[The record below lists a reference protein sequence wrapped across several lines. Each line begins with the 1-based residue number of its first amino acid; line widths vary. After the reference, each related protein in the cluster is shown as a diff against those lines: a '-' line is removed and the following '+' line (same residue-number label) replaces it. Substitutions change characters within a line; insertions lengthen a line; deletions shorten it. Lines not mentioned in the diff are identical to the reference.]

1 MSSTIENKVVKVSFD
16 HKDFDKGLDESKKEL
31 EKYEKKL
38 KMDDGVKALSAF
50 QKSLNAIDLSG
61 FSKSI
66 NAIEGRLSTFGIMG
80 AEITRKVTDSMI
92 SAVTN
97 LYATTMG
104 QIKSGG
110 KARATNIEQ
119 AHFLLQGLLGDE
131 EKVQEIMD
139 VAMDSVDGTAYG
151 FDQAAKAAA
160 QFVASGLTAD
170 ELVTPLK
177 AVAGVAA
184 TTSSDYSALAN
195 IFTKIAGQGRAM
207 TGELN
212 QLSSYGINAAATLA
226 EYFNGVS
233 DGTIQVSKEVQ
244 NEINGAWAKAEVS
257 DKVKDMLGEG
267 GKMTEG
273 AIRELA
279 SQSAITFRIF
289 SDALGQRFGEHAKK
303 ANETVN
309 GAMANAKASL
319 SRIGAEFY
327 SPLIEQNGPLVK
339 MFNSLRVAIN
349 VAKKDLEAFFAD
361 ILPIAEKV
369 IGLVTSIADVES
381 GKVYLELDRMMGSIN
396 DIAWSLTGVFS
407 QLKEAFTSVFGD
419 YSFVDFL
426 NTIGWYVNR
435 VTRFILG
442 LTVASDEASLARAK
456 LVDNEGGH
464 LVGFFKLIFGIIKQF
479 KTVVVNG
486 FTFAKQVVTLF
497 GNALENVFGGLD
509 GVYDEILSI
518 AEGIAI
524 FSNNLKMSDEQGEKT
539 QKIFEIILT
548 VLKGVMGA
556 FKLIIPYAA
565 KLFVA
570 LQPLFDVLAD
580 IFITI
585 MDGIFGF
592 DLASKGA
599 SGLTE
604 VLDKL
609 IAGVATA
616 AQFIHDL
623 YFALKEGDL
632 DLVKDK
638 FSKLGSAIAEGLGS
652 VKDSLLSKIPDNG
665 IFGGIIDYLKNT
677 EISIGG
683 VKDAITSFFDTLSN
697 HIPVLQDIKDMFSE
711 MFGLG
716 KTNLFDEIRE
726 MGGGKASKPDDSD
739 MNKYGG
745 GIFQQLQG
753 KFKEIGDNA
762 RNNSMAGSF
771 TTTILGDPQDF
782 SRLVSEYEDPFN
794 KIIVLINSLAG
805 AITSLRLA
813 TGVGNALTGVGNFLT
828 GIGKTAQTF
837 SGGLKNFLNPF
848 ADVAKKK
855 VAMDGIFKIIAAISA
870 LIFSFALLVKVA
882 SQDLDAFTK
891 VSAVIL
897 VLVGVLL
904 FALVKLSK
912 AKGSIT
918 KVTAAAT
925 AMEKMAKTIAII
937 AAALIAIMEVLAYTD
952 AGIDELIAAVVAI
965 GIVLAVMVGLT
976 IWLLKNAK
984 NDPTKAVGLIKS
996 MTTMLL
1002 AVAGSLAILALM
1014 DPWSV
1019 IAAAGALVLV
1029 IAAMGI
1035 VMREL
1040 INTSKSMKKLEKIDK
1055 IGEVFSKMALT
1066 MAVVAVALAILA
1078 KQDVKGIL
1086 AAAGAIILI
1095 MIAIAG
1101 VFWFLGKFGG
1111 GPAVMEGYAT
1121 AFISMAAALLIISV
1135 SIMVI
1140 VQALTMLMLLTK
1152 VFKLED
1158 MLLTLG
1164 GFLAVIAGFLLVIG
1178 IIAAVFGAPILLLGK
1193 GFFLLGAG
1201 LFLVALAVKTLAKG
1215 IIMFIGALAVLA
1227 GASAIIGPGIAALGT
1242 LLAGMAAAL
1251 ADAVMIFLK
1260 EILKGVFDM
1269 IYEILTFIENAI
1281 PMVCN
1286 ILLLLME
1293 AVFAVIVGFILYLV
1307 ESGEAYSAGYALV
1320 GFIIEFLSGMIDAL
1334 ADRVEMLAEAI
1345 TKLIVAILATIGLVL
1360 RNLGSIIKDVVMEAV
1375 KHVKK
1380 ALGINSPSK
1389 VFFQI
1394 GKFILLGLWNG
1405 LKLIWKLIVK
1415 AAKAVWR
1422 AVKKAFF
1429 AVVDWFKSLPEKIAN
1444 AIKSFFE
1451 WVGGIVASIATKI
1464 GEGLANGLQAIKDWI
1479 VDKAGD
1485 LKQAGTDFI
1494 GNIIEGFT
1502 NFVEDPVGTI
1512 KNIWEGIKEVLGGV
1526 KDWIS
1531 EHVTGAIDSV
1541 TSAIAG
1547 VADNLGLIDLEDGET
1562 GTEKATRLYGKTW
1575 GQNRGVFESWVE
1587 TPEKL
1592 AKAYNTGLKNNN
1604 QYLLNLVN
1612 DYEKAVSEMT
1622 DEQKAKL
1629 GITFETAEDAAAVYI
1644 DDWVNQ
1650 TMDHWYTEKKGTE
1663 IADGIINSVSASDE
1677 KKEELKQKVID
1688 LSNGI
1693 GVEGGQ
1699 TSGDAIYSNMIK
1711 WFEDNY
1717 HTNYEEAKRKTDG
1730 LFSELGMNYGAVIA
1744 SSIQEGINQSPNP
1757 TVTLDTVI
1765 NTEAVGTSLREAI
1778 GLSGLSIFD
1787 PTFGMANPALWP
1799 SNNKT
1804 TVNNNTNLVL
1814 SQTNNGTGVIS
1825 APEAMRKSVQGLL
1838 TKNDWFQ
1845 TKNTSNNVNSGGGA
1859 SFGF

>member
-303 ANETVN
+303 ANETVS

-556 FKLIIPYAA
+556 VKLIIPYAA

-599 SGLTE
+599 SGLTS

-609 IAGVATA
+609 IAGVSTA

-632 DLVKDK
+632 DLVKEK
-638 FSKLGSAIAEGLGS
+638 FKSLGEAIFEGLGS

-716 KTNLFDEIRE
+716 KSNLFDKIRE
-726 MGGGKASKPDDSD
+726 MGGGKAGKPDDSN
-739 MNKYGG
+739 MNEYGG
-745 GIFQQLQG
+745 GIMQMVQG
-753 KFKEIGDNA
+753 KFEEIGENA
-762 RNNSMAGSF
+762 RNNTMVGSF
-771 TTTILGDPQDF
+771 TTTILGEPQDF

-882 SQDLDAFTK
+882 SQDLDAFTR

-897 VLVGVLL
+897 ILVGVLL
-904 FALVKLSK
+904 FAMVKLSK
-912 AKGSIT
+912 AKTSIT

-925 AMEKMAKTIAII
+925 AMKKMAEVIAII
-937 AAALIAIMEVLAYTD
+937 SASLIAIMEVMAYTD
-952 AGIDELIAAVVAI
+952 AGMGELIGAVVAI
-965 GIVLAVMVGLT
+965 GLVLAIMVGLT
-976 IWLLKNAK
+976 IWLIKNSK
-984 NDPTKAVGLIKS
+984 DDPTKAVTLIQS
-996 MTTMLL
+996 MTVMLI
-1002 AVAGSLAILALM
+1002 V
-1014 DPWSV
+1014 V
-1019 IAAAGALVLV
+1019 GA
-1029 IAAMGI
+1029 
-1035 VMREL
+1035 
-1040 INTSKSMKKLEKIDK
+1040 
-1055 IGEVFSKMALT
+1055 
-1066 MAVVAVALAILA
+1066 ALAILSLMDPLSVIGAAGGLALVILILGIVLLMLVGISKEANIAQVETVGKLFERMANVLAVVALSLWLLA
-1078 KQDVKGIL
+1078 KRDPEKIT
-1086 AAAGAIILI
+1086 AAA
-1095 MIAIAG
+1095 IAIAG
-1101 VFWFLGKFGG
+1101 LMILIAGVFLVLGKFVN
-1111 GPAVMEGYAT
+1111 PASMEAFAT
-1121 AFISMAAALLIISV
+1121 AFLAVGGALLLL
-1135 SIMVI
+1135 SIGILVI

-1152 VFKLED
+1152 VFKLGD
-1158 MLLTLG
+1158 MLKTLG

-1178 IIAAVFGAPILLLGK
+1178 LIAYAFGGPILLLGQ

-1242 LLAGMAAAL
+1242 LLTGMAAAL

-1293 AVFAVIVGFILYLV
+1293 AVFAVIIGFILYLV

-1334 ADRVEMLAEAI
+1334 ADRVEMLADAI

-1360 RNLGSIIKDVVMEAV
+1360 RKLGSIIKDVVMEAV

-1429 AVVDWFKSLPEKIAN
+1429 AVVDWFKSLPEKVAN

-1451 WVGGIVASIATKI
+1451 WVAGIVAGIATKI

-1512 KNIWEGIKEVLGGV
+1512 KNIWEDIKEVLGGV

-1531 EHVTGAIDSV
+1531 EHVTDAIDSV
-1541 TSAIAG
+1541 AGAIAG
-1547 VADNLGLIDLEDGET
+1547 VADDLGLIDLEDGET

-1699 TSGDAIYSNMIK
+1699 TSGDAIYGSMIK

-1744 SSIQEGINQSPNP
+1744 SSIQTGIDQSPNP

-1825 APEAMRKSVQGLL
+1825 APEAMRKGTQTLL

-1845 TKNTSNNVNSGGGA
+1845 TRNTSNNVNSGGELV
-1859 SFGF
+1859 SVFK

>member
-184 TTSSDYSALAN
+184 TTSSDYSSLAN

-303 ANETVN
+303 ANETVS

-349 VAKKDLEAFFAD
+349 VAKKDLESFFAD

-407 QLKEAFTSVFGD
+407 QLEEAFTSVFGD

-486 FTFAKQVVTLF
+486 FTFAKQVITLF

-548 VLKGVMGA
+548 VLKDVMGA

-580 IFITI
+580 MFITI

-599 SGLTE
+599 SGLTS

-609 IAGVATA
+609 IAGVSTA

-632 DLVKDK
+632 DLVKEK
-638 FSKLGSAIAEGLGS
+638 FKSLGEAIFEGLGS

-716 KTNLFDEIRE
+716 KTNLFDKIRE
-726 MGGGKASKPDDSD
+726 MGGGKAGKPDDSN
-739 MNKYGG
+739 MNEYGG
-745 GIFQQLQG
+745 GIMQMVQG
-753 KFKEIGDNA
+753 KFEEIGENA
-762 RNNSMAGSF
+762 RNNTVMGSF
-771 TTTILGDPQDF
+771 TTTILGEPQDF

-813 TGVGNALTGVGNFLT
+813 TGVGNALTGVGDFLT

-912 AKGSIT
+912 AKTSIT

-925 AMEKMAKTIAII
+925 AMEKMAKVIAII
-937 AAALIAIMEVLAYTD
+937 SASLIAIMEVMAYTD
-952 AGIDELIAAVVAI
+952 AGMGELIAAVVAI
-965 GIVLAVMVGLT
+965 GLVLAVMVGLT
-976 IWLLKNAK
+976 VWLIKNAK
-984 NDPTKAVGLIKS
+984 DDPTKVVSIVQS
-996 MTTMLL
+996 MTVMLIVVG
-1002 AVAGSLAILALM
+1002 AALAILSLM

-1019 IAAAGALVLV
+1019 
-1029 IAAMGI
+1029 
-1035 VMREL
+1035 
-1040 INTSKSMKKLEKIDK
+1040 
-1055 IGEVFSKMALT
+1055 
-1066 MAVVAVALAILA
+1066 
-1078 KQDVKGIL
+1078 L
-1086 AAAGAIILI
+1086 AAAGGLALVIFTLGVVLLMLVGISKKADMHKVETVGKLFERMANVLAVVALSLWLLAKRDPEKI
-1095 MIAIAG
+1095 AAAAIAIAG
-1101 VFWFLGKFGG
+1101 LMILIAGVFLVLGKFVN
-1111 GPAVMEGYAT
+1111 PASMEAFAT
-1121 AFISMAAALLIISV
+1121 AFLAVGGALLLL
-1135 SIMVI
+1135 SIGILVI

-1152 VFKLED
+1152 VFKLGD
-1158 MLLTLG
+1158 ILKTLG
-1164 GFLAVIAGFLLVIG
+1164 GFLAVIAGFLLVVG
-1178 IIAAVFGAPILLLGK
+1178 LIAYAFGGPILLLGQ

-1242 LLAGMAAAL
+1242 LLTGMAAAL

-1286 ILLLLME
+1286 ILLLLLE
-1293 AVFAVIVGFILYLV
+1293 AVFAVIIGFILYLI

-1345 TKLIVAILATIGLVL
+1345 TKLIVAILATIGLIL

-1541 TSAIAG
+1541 TGAIAG
-1547 VADNLGLIDLEDGET
+1547 VADNLGLIDLEEGET

-1677 KKEELKQKVID
+1677 KKEELKKKVID

-1693 GVEGGQ
+1693 GVDGGQ

-1757 TVTLDTVI
+1757 TVTLDAVI

-1825 APEAMRKSVQGLL
+1825 APEAMRKSTQTLL

-1845 TKNTSNNVNSGGGA
+1845 TRNTTNNVNSGGGV

>member
-349 VAKKDLEAFFAD
+349 VAKKDLESFFAD

-556 FKLIIPYAA
+556 IKLIIPYAA

-599 SGLTE
+599 SGLTS

-609 IAGVATA
+609 IAGVSTA

-632 DLVKDK
+632 DLVKEK
-638 FSKLGSAIAEGLGS
+638 FKSLGEAIFEGLGS

-683 VKDAITSFFDTLSN
+683 VKDAITGFFDTLSS

-716 KTNLFDEIRE
+716 KSNLFDEIRE
-726 MGGGKASKPDDSD
+726 IGGGKAGKPDDSN
-739 MNKYGG
+739 MNEYGG
-745 GIFQQLQG
+745 GIMQMVQG
-753 KFKEIGDNA
+753 KFEEIGDNA

-813 TGVGNALTGVGNFLT
+813 TGIGNALTGVGNFLT

-882 SQDLDAFTK
+882 SQDIDAFTK

-904 FALVKLSK
+904 FALVRLSK

-937 AAALIAIMEVLAYTD
+937 SAALIAIMEVMAYTD
-952 AGIDELIAAVVAI
+952 AGMDELMAAVVAI
-965 GIVLAVMVGLT
+965 SIVLAVMIGLT

-984 NDPTKAVGLIKS
+984 DDPTKVVSIIQS
-996 MTTMLL
+996 MTVMLI
-1002 AVAGSLAILALM
+1002 V
-1014 DPWSV
+1014 V
-1019 IAAAGALVLV
+1019 GA
-1029 IAAMGI
+1029 
-1035 VMREL
+1035 
-1040 INTSKSMKKLEKIDK
+1040 
-1055 IGEVFSKMALT
+1055 
-1066 MAVVAVALAILA
+1066 ALAILSLMDPLSVLGAAGGLALVIFILGIVLIMLVGISKKADMGKVETVGKLFERMANVLAVVALSLWLLA
-1078 KQDVKGIL
+1078 KRDPEKI
-1086 AAAGAIILI
+1086 AAAAIAIAGLMIL
-1095 MIAIAG
+1095 IAG
-1101 VFWFLGKFGG
+1101 VFWFLGKFVN
-1111 GPAVMEGYAT
+1111 PASMEAFAT
-1121 AFISMAAALLIISV
+1121 AFLAIGGALLLL
-1135 SIMVI
+1135 SIGILVI

-1152 VFKLED
+1152 VFKLGD
-1158 MLLTLG
+1158 ILKTLG

-1178 IIAAVFGAPILLLGK
+1178 LIAYAFGGPILLLGQ

-1242 LLAGMAAAL
+1242 LLTGMAAAL

-1334 ADRVEMLAEAI
+1334 ADRVEMLADAI

-1360 RNLGSIIKDVVMEAV
+1360 RKLGSIIKDVVMEAV

-1415 AAKAVWR
+1415 AAKAIWK

-1451 WVGGIVASIATKI
+1451 WIAGIVASIATKI

-1541 TSAIAG
+1541 TGAIAG
-1547 VADNLGLIDLEDGET
+1547 VADNLGLIDLEEGET

-1825 APEAMRKSVQGLL
+1825 APEAMRKGVQGLL

-1845 TKNTSNNVNSGGGA
+1845 TKNTSNNVNSGGGVN
-1859 SFGF
+1859 FGF

>member
-349 VAKKDLEAFFAD
+349 VAKKDLESFFAD

-396 DIAWSLTGVFS
+396 DIAWSLTGIFS
-407 QLKEAFTSVFGD
+407 QLTEAFTSVFGD

-426 NTIGWYVNR
+426 NTIGWYINR

-556 FKLIIPYAA
+556 VKLIIPYAA

-599 SGLTE
+599 SGLTS

-609 IAGVATA
+609 IAGVSTA

-632 DLVKDK
+632 DLVKEK
-638 FSKLGSAIAEGLGS
+638 FKSLGEAIFEGLGS

-683 VKDAITSFFDTLSN
+683 VKDAVTGFFDTLSS

-716 KTNLFDEIRE
+716 KSNLFDEIRE
-726 MGGGKASKPDDSD
+726 IGGGKAGKPDDSD

-813 TGVGNALTGVGNFLT
+813 TGLGNALTGVGNFLT
-828 GIGKTAQTF
+828 GIGKTAKIF

-848 ADVAKKK
+848 ADVAKTK

-882 SQDLDAFTK
+882 SQDIDAFTK

-904 FALVKLSK
+904 FALIRLSK

-925 AMEKMAKTIAII
+925 AMKKMGEVIAII
-937 AAALIAIMEVLAYTD
+937 SASLIAIMEALAYSKADRGDLMGAVLAI
-952 AGIDELIAAVVAI
+952 GLILAA
-965 GIVLAVMVGLT
+965 MVGLT
-976 IWLLKNAK
+976 VWLMHSSKDE
-984 NDPTKAVGLIKS
+984 DPSKVVGIIES
-996 MTTMLL
+996 MTIML
-1002 AVAGSLAILALM
+1002 VAIGAALAILSLM
-1014 DPWSV
+1014 DPNSV
-1019 IAAAGALVLV
+1019 LISALALTLVVL
-1029 IAAMGI
+1029 AMGY
-1035 VMREL
+1035 VMDKLLEIAGEL
-1040 INTSKSMKKLEKIDK
+1040 GRGAQIDNVGQLF
-1055 IGEVFSKMALT
+1055 IRIAKM
-1066 MAVVAVALAILA
+1066 MAVVALALSVLAKRDPKKIGAAAFALAVLM
-1078 KQDVKGIL
+1078 VL
-1086 AAAGAIILI
+1086 
-1095 MIAIAG
+1095 IAG
-1101 VFWFLGKFGG
+1101 IIWFLGKYAN
-1111 GPAVMEGYAT
+1111 PAMME
-1121 AFISMAAALLIISV
+1121 AFAAAFVALAGAVVLL
-1135 SIMVI
+1135 SIGILVI

-1152 VFKLED
+1152 VFKLTD
-1158 MLLTLG
+1158 ILLTLAG
-1164 GFLAVIAGFLLVIG
+1164 FLGVIAVFIGIIGFLASM
-1178 IIAAVFGAPILLLGK
+1178 FGGPILLLGT

-1201 LFLVALAVKTLAKG
+1201 IFLVALAVKTLATG
-1215 IIMFIGALAVLA
+1215 IIMFIGALGILA
-1227 GASAIIGPGIAALGT
+1227 AASALIGPGIAALGT
-1242 LLAGMAAAL
+1242 LLTGMAAAL

-1269 IYEILTFIENAI
+1269 IYEVLAFIENAI

-1293 AVFAVIVGFILYLV
+1293 AVFAVIIGFILYLI

-1360 RNLGSIIKDVVMEAV
+1360 RKLGSIIKDVVMEAV

-1394 GKFILLGLWNG
+1394 GEFILLGLWNG

-1415 AAKAVWR
+1415 AAKAVWG

-1444 AIKSFFE
+1444 AIASFFE
-1451 WVGGIVASIATKI
+1451 WVAGIVASIATKI

-1531 EHVTGAIDSV
+1531 EHVTSAIDSV
-1541 TSAIAG
+1541 AGAIAG
-1547 VADNLGLIDLEDGET
+1547 VADKLGLIDLEDDET

-1575 GQNRGVFESWVE
+1575 GENYATFESWVK
-1587 TPEKL
+1587 TPERL

-1604 QYLLNLVN
+1604 KYLLDLVN

-1677 KKEELKQKVID
+1677 KKEELKQKIID

-1825 APEAMRKSVQGLL
+1825 APEAMRKGTQTLL

>member
-396 DIAWSLTGVFS
+396 DIAWSLTGIFS
-407 QLKEAFTSVFGD
+407 QLTEAFTSVFGD

-426 NTIGWYVNR
+426 NTIGWYINR

-556 FKLIIPYAA
+556 VKLIIPYAA

-599 SGLTE
+599 SGLTS

-609 IAGVATA
+609 IAGVSTA

-632 DLVKDK
+632 DLVKEK
-638 FSKLGSAIAEGLGS
+638 FKSLGEAIFEGLGS

-683 VKDAITSFFDTLSN
+683 VKDAVTGFFDTLSS

-716 KTNLFDEIRE
+716 KSNLFDEIRE
-726 MGGGKASKPDDSD
+726 IGGGKAGKPDDSD

-813 TGVGNALTGVGNFLT
+813 TGVGNALTGVGDFLT

-882 SQDLDAFTK
+882 SQDIDAFTK

-904 FALVKLSK
+904 FALIRLSK

-925 AMEKMAKTIAII
+925 AMEKMAKTIAVIS
-937 AAALIAIMEVLAYTD
+937 AALIAIMEVMAYTD
-952 AGIDELIAAVVAI
+952 AGMDELMAAVVAI
-965 GIVLAVMVGLT
+965 GLVLAVMIGLT
-976 IWLLKNAK
+976 IWLIKNAK
-984 NDPTKAVGLIKS
+984 DDPTKVVSIIQS
-996 MTTMLL
+996 MTVMLI
-1002 AVAGSLAILALM
+1002 V
-1014 DPWSV
+1014 V
-1019 IAAAGALVLV
+1019 GA
-1029 IAAMGI
+1029 
-1035 VMREL
+1035 
-1040 INTSKSMKKLEKIDK
+1040 
-1055 IGEVFSKMALT
+1055 
-1066 MAVVAVALAILA
+1066 ALAILSLMDPLSVLGAAGGLALVIFILGIVLIMLVGISKKADMHKVETVGKLFERMANVLAVVALSLWLLA
-1078 KQDVKGIL
+1078 KRDPEKI
-1086 AAAGAIILI
+1086 AAAA
-1095 MIAIAG
+1095 IAIAG
-1101 VFWFLGKFGG
+1101 LMILIAGVFLVLGKFVN
-1111 GPAVMEGYAT
+1111 PASMEAFAT
-1121 AFISMAAALLIISV
+1121 AFLAVGGALLLL
-1135 SIMVI
+1135 SIGILVI

-1152 VFKLED
+1152 VFKLGD
-1158 MLLTLG
+1158 ILKTLG

-1178 IIAAVFGAPILLLGK
+1178 LIAYAFGGPILLLGQ

-1201 LFLVALAVKTLAKG
+1201 LFLVALAVKTLATG

-1242 LLAGMAAAL
+1242 LLTGMAAAL

-1293 AVFAVIVGFILYLV
+1293 AVFAVIIGFILYLI

-1345 TKLIVAILATIGLVL
+1345 TKLIVAILATIGLIL
-1360 RNLGSIIKDVVMEAV
+1360 RKLGSIIWDVVMTAV
-1375 KHVKK
+1375 KHIKD
-1380 ALGINSPSK
+1380 ALGIHSPSK

-1415 AAKAVWR
+1415 KAKAIWK

-1444 AIKSFFE
+1444 AIASFFE

-1531 EHVTGAIDSV
+1531 EHVTDAIDSV
-1541 TSAIAG
+1541 AGAIAG
-1547 VADNLGLIDLEDGET
+1547 VADDLGLIDLEDDET

-1699 TSGDAIYSNMIK
+1699 TSGDAIYGSMIK

-1825 APEAMRKSVQGLL
+1825 APEAMRKGTQTLL

-1845 TKNTSNNVNSGGGA
+1845 TKNTSNNINSGGGA

>member
-426 NTIGWYVNR
+426 NTIGWYINR

-556 FKLIIPYAA
+556 IKLIIPYAA

-599 SGLTE
+599 SGLTS

-609 IAGVATA
+609 IAGVSTA

-632 DLVKDK
+632 DLVKEK
-638 FSKLGSAIAEGLGS
+638 FKSLGEAIFEGLGS

-683 VKDAITSFFDTLSN
+683 VKDAITSFFDTLSS

-716 KTNLFDEIRE
+716 KSNLFDEIRE
-726 MGGGKASKPDDSD
+726 IGGGKAGKPDDSD

-762 RNNSMAGSF
+762 RENSVAGSF
-771 TTTILGDPQDF
+771 TTTILGEPQDF

-813 TGVGNALTGVGNFLT
+813 TGIGNALTGVGNFLT
-828 GIGKTAQTF
+828 GIGETAQTF

-848 ADVAKKK
+848 ADVAKTK

-904 FALVKLSK
+904 FALIRLSK

-937 AAALIAIMEVLAYTD
+937 SAALIAIMEVMAYTD
-952 AGIDELIAAVVAI
+952 AGMDELIAAALAI
-965 GIVLAVMVGLT
+965 SIVLAVMIGLT

-984 NDPTKAVGLIKS
+984 DDPTKVVSIIQS
-996 MTTMLL
+996 MTVMLI
-1002 AVAGSLAILALM
+1002 V
-1014 DPWSV
+1014 V
-1019 IAAAGALVLV
+1019 GA
-1029 IAAMGI
+1029 
-1035 VMREL
+1035 
-1040 INTSKSMKKLEKIDK
+1040 
-1055 IGEVFSKMALT
+1055 
-1066 MAVVAVALAILA
+1066 ALAILSLMDPLSVLGAAGGLALVIFILGIVLIMLVGISEKADMGKVETVGKLFERMANVLAVVALSLWLLA
-1078 KQDVKGIL
+1078 KRDPKKI
-1086 AAAGAIILI
+1086 AAAA
-1095 MIAIAG
+1095 IAIAG
-1101 VFWFLGKFGG
+1101 LMILIAGVFGLLGKFVN
-1111 GPAVMEGYAT
+1111 PASMEAFAT
-1121 AFISMAAALLIISV
+1121 AFLAIGGALLLL
-1135 SIMVI
+1135 SIGILVI

-1158 MLLTLG
+1158 MLKTLG

-1178 IIAAVFGAPILLLGK
+1178 IIAAVFGEPILLLGQ

-1227 GASAIIGPGIAALGT
+1227 GASALIGPGIAALGT
-1242 LLAGMAAAL
+1242 LLTGMAAAL

-1334 ADRVEMLAEAI
+1334 ADRVEMLADAI

-1360 RNLGSIIKDVVMEAV
+1360 RKLGSIIKDVVMEAV

-1380 ALGINSPSK
+1380 ALGINSPST

-1415 AAKAVWR
+1415 AAKAVWK

-1451 WVGGIVASIATKI
+1451 WVGGIVATIATKI

-1541 TSAIAG
+1541 TGAIAG

-1629 GITFETAEDAAAVYI
+1629 GITFETAEDAAAVFI

-1677 KKEELKQKVID
+1677 KKAELKQKVID

-1757 TVTLDTVI
+1757 TVTLDAVI

-1825 APEAMRKSVQGLL
+1825 APEAMRKGVQGLL

-1845 TKNTSNNVNSGGGA
+1845 TKNTSNNVNSGGGVN
-1859 SFGF
+1859 FGF

>member
-303 ANETVN
+303 ANETVS

-349 VAKKDLEAFFAD
+349 VAKKDLESFFAD

-524 FSNNLKMSDEQGEKT
+524 FSNILKMSDEQGEKT

-556 FKLIIPYAA
+556 FKMIIPYAA

-580 IFITI
+580 IFITV
-585 MDGIFGF
+585 MDGLFGF

-599 SGLTE
+599 SGLTA

-609 IAGVATA
+609 IAGVSTA

-632 DLVKDK
+632 DLVKEK
-638 FSKLGSAIAEGLGS
+638 FKSLGEAIFEGLGS

-716 KTNLFDEIRE
+716 KSNLFDKIRE
-726 MGGGKASKPDDSD
+726 MGGGKAGKPDDSN

-745 GIFQQLQG
+745 GIMQMVQG
-753 KFKEIGDNA
+753 KFEEIGENA

-771 TTTILGDPQDF
+771 TTTILGEPQDF

-805 AITSLRLA
+805 AISGLRMA
-813 TGVGNALTGVGNFLT
+813 TGISNALTGVGTFMSS
-828 GIGKTAQTF
+828 IGKTAQDF

-882 SQDLDAFTK
+882 SQDIDAFTR

-897 VLVGVLL
+897 ILVGVLL
-904 FALVKLSK
+904 LAMVKLSK
-912 AKGSIT
+912 AKTSIT

-925 AMEKMAKTIAII
+925 AMKKMAEVIAII
-937 AAALIAIMEVLAYTD
+937 SASLIAIMEVMAYTD
-952 AGIDELIAAVVAI
+952 AGMGELIGAVVAI
-965 GIVLAVMVGLT
+965 GLVLAIMVGLT
-976 IWLLKNAK
+976 IWLIKNSK
-984 NDPTKAVGLIKS
+984 DDPTKAVTLIQS
-996 MTTMLL
+996 MTVMLI
-1002 AVAGSLAILALM
+1002 V
-1014 DPWSV
+1014 V
-1019 IAAAGALVLV
+1019 GA
-1029 IAAMGI
+1029 
-1035 VMREL
+1035 
-1040 INTSKSMKKLEKIDK
+1040 
-1055 IGEVFSKMALT
+1055 
-1066 MAVVAVALAILA
+1066 ALAILSLMDPLSVIGAAGGLALVILILGIVLLMLVGISKEADMHKVETVGKLFERMANVLAVVALSLWLLA
-1078 KQDVKGIL
+1078 KRDPEKI
-1086 AAAGAIILI
+1086 AAAAIAIAGLMIL
-1095 MIAIAG
+1095 IAG
-1101 VFWFLGKFGG
+1101 VFWFLGKFVN
-1111 GPAVMEGYAT
+1111 PASMEAFAT
-1121 AFISMAAALLIISV
+1121 AFLAVGGALLLL
-1135 SIMVI
+1135 SIGILVI

-1152 VFKLED
+1152 VFKLGD
-1158 MLLTLG
+1158 ILKTLG

-1178 IIAAVFGAPILLLGK
+1178 LIAYAFGGPILLLGQ

-1242 LLAGMAAAL
+1242 LLTGMAAAL

-1334 ADRVEMLAEAI
+1334 ADRVEMLADAI

-1360 RNLGSIIKDVVMEAV
+1360 RKLGSIIKDVVMEAV

-1451 WVGGIVASIATKI
+1451 WVGGIVASMATKI

-1547 VADNLGLIDLEDGET
+1547 VADNLGLIDLEEGET

-1629 GITFETAEDAAAVYI
+1629 GITFETAEDAAAVFI

-1663 IADGIINSVSASDE
+1663 LADGIINSVSASDE

-1699 TSGDAIYSNMIK
+1699 TSGDAIYGSMIK

-1744 SSIQEGINQSPNP
+1744 SSIQTGIDQSPNP

-1825 APEAMRKSVQGLL
+1825 APEAMRKGAQTLL

-1845 TKNTSNNVNSGGGA
+1845 TRNTSNNVNSGGGA
-1859 SFGF
+1859 NFGF

>member
-303 ANETVN
+303 ANETVS

-349 VAKKDLEAFFAD
+349 VAKKDLESFFAD

-556 FKLIIPYAA
+556 FKMIIPYAA

-580 IFITI
+580 IFITV
-585 MDGIFGF
+585 MDGLFGF

-599 SGLTE
+599 SGLTA

-609 IAGVATA
+609 IAGVSTA

-632 DLVKDK
+632 DLVKEK
-638 FSKLGSAIAEGLGS
+638 FKSLGEAIFEGLGS

-716 KTNLFDEIRE
+716 KSNLFDKIRE
-726 MGGGKASKPDDSD
+726 MGGGKAGKPDDSN

-745 GIFQQLQG
+745 GIMQMVQG
-753 KFKEIGDNA
+753 KFEEIGENA

-771 TTTILGDPQDF
+771 TTTILGEPQDF

-805 AITSLRLA
+805 AISGLRMA
-813 TGVGNALTGVGNFLT
+813 TGISNALTGVGTFMSS
-828 GIGKTAQTF
+828 IGKTAQNF

-882 SQDLDAFTK
+882 SQDLDAFTQ

-897 VLVGVLL
+897 ILVGVLL
-904 FALVKLSK
+904 FALIKLSK
-912 AKGSIT
+912 AKTSIT

-925 AMEKMAKTIAII
+925 AMKKMAEVIAII
-937 AAALIAIMEVLAYTD
+937 SASLIAIMEVLAYTD
-952 AGIDELIAAVVAI
+952 AGMGELIGAVVAI
-965 GIVLAVMVGLT
+965 GLVLAIMVGLT
-976 IWLLKNAK
+976 IWLIKNSK
-984 NDPTKAVGLIKS
+984 DDPTKAVTLIQS
-996 MTTMLL
+996 MTVMLI
-1002 AVAGSLAILALM
+1002 V
-1014 DPWSV
+1014 V
-1019 IAAAGALVLV
+1019 GA
-1029 IAAMGI
+1029 
-1035 VMREL
+1035 
-1040 INTSKSMKKLEKIDK
+1040 
-1055 IGEVFSKMALT
+1055 
-1066 MAVVAVALAILA
+1066 ALAILSLMDPMSVLGAAGGLSLVIFILGIVLIMLVGISKKADMGKVETVGKLFERMANVLAVVALSLWLLA
-1078 KQDVKGIL
+1078 KRDPEKI
-1086 AAAGAIILI
+1086 AAAAIAIAGLMIL
-1095 MIAIAG
+1095 IAG
-1101 VFWFLGKFGG
+1101 VFWFLGKFVN
-1111 GPAVMEGYAT
+1111 PASMEAFAT
-1121 AFISMAAALLIISV
+1121 AFLAVGGALLLL
-1135 SIMVI
+1135 SIGILVI

-1152 VFKLED
+1152 VFKLGD
-1158 MLLTLG
+1158 ILKTLG
-1164 GFLAVIAGFLLVIG
+1164 GFLAVIAGFLLVVG
-1178 IIAAVFGAPILLLGK
+1178 LIAYAFGGPILLLGQ

-1242 LLAGMAAAL
+1242 LLTGMAAAL

-1334 ADRVEMLAEAI
+1334 ADRVEMLADAI

-1360 RNLGSIIKDVVMEAV
+1360 RKLGSIIKDVVMEAV

-1451 WVGGIVASIATKI
+1451 WVGGIVASMATKI

-1547 VADNLGLIDLEDGET
+1547 VADNLGLIDLEEGET

-1629 GITFETAEDAAAVYI
+1629 GITFETAEDAAAVFI

-1663 IADGIINSVSASDE
+1663 LADGIINSVSASDE

-1699 TSGDAIYSNMIK
+1699 TSGDAIYGSMIK

-1744 SSIQEGINQSPNP
+1744 SSIQTGIDQSPNP

-1825 APEAMRKSVQGLL
+1825 APEAMRKGAQTLL

-1845 TKNTSNNVNSGGGA
+1845 TRNTSNNVNSGGGA
-1859 SFGF
+1859 NFGF

>member
-97 LYATTMG
+97 LYSMTMG

-349 VAKKDLEAFFAD
+349 EAKKDLGAFFAD

-599 SGLTE
+599 SGLTS

-609 IAGVATA
+609 IAGVSTA

-632 DLVKDK
+632 DLVKEK
-638 FSKLGSAIAEGLGS
+638 FKSLGEAIFEGLGS

-683 VKDAITSFFDTLSN
+683 VKDAITSFFDTLSS

-716 KTNLFDEIRE
+716 KSNLFDEIRE
-726 MGGGKASKPDDSD
+726 MGGGKAGKPDDSD

-762 RNNSMAGSF
+762 RDNTVMGSF
-771 TTTILGDPQDF
+771 TTTILGEPQDF

-882 SQDLDAFTK
+882 SQDIDAFTK

-904 FALVKLSK
+904 FALVRLSK

-937 AAALIAIMEVLAYTD
+937 SAALIAIMEVMAYTD
-952 AGIDELIAAVVAI
+952 AGMDELMAAVVAI
-965 GIVLAVMVGLT
+965 GLVLAVMIGLT

-984 NDPTKAVGLIKS
+984 DDPTKVVSIIQS
-996 MTTMLL
+996 MTVMLI
-1002 AVAGSLAILALM
+1002 V
-1014 DPWSV
+1014 V
-1019 IAAAGALVLV
+1019 GA
-1029 IAAMGI
+1029 
-1035 VMREL
+1035 
-1040 INTSKSMKKLEKIDK
+1040 
-1055 IGEVFSKMALT
+1055 
-1066 MAVVAVALAILA
+1066 ALAILSLMDPLSVLGAAGGLALVIFILGIVLVMLVGISKKADMHKVETVGKLFERMANVLAVVAISLWLLA
-1078 KQDVKGIL
+1078 KRDPEKI
-1086 AAAGAIILI
+1086 AAAA
-1095 MIAIAG
+1095 IAIAG
-1101 VFWFLGKFGG
+1101 LMILIAGVFLVLGKFVN
-1111 GPAVMEGYAT
+1111 PASMEAFAT
-1121 AFISMAAALLIISV
+1121 AFLAVGGALLLL
-1135 SIMVI
+1135 SIGILVI

-1152 VFKLED
+1152 VFKLGD

-1164 GFLAVIAGFLLVIG
+1164 GFLAVIAGFLVVIG
-1178 IIAAVFGAPILLLGK
+1178 IIAALFGGPILLLGQ

-1201 LFLVALAVKTLAKG
+1201 LFLVALAVKTLATG
-1215 IIMFIGALAVLA
+1215 IIMFVGALAVLA
-1227 GASAIIGPGIAALGT
+1227 GASALIGPGIAALGT
-1242 LLAGMAAAL
+1242 LLTGMAAAL

-1286 ILLLLME
+1286 IILLLME
-1293 AVFAVIVGFILYLV
+1293 AVFAVIIGFILYLI

-1345 TKLIVAILATIGLVL
+1345 TKLIVAILATIGLIL
-1360 RNLGSIIKDVVMEAV
+1360 RKLGSIIWDVVMTAV

-1415 AAKAVWR
+1415 AAKAVWG

-1444 AIKSFFE
+1444 AITSFFE
-1451 WVGGIVASIATKI
+1451 WIAGIVASIATKI

-1531 EHVTGAIDSV
+1531 EHVTSAIDSV
-1541 TSAIAG
+1541 AGAIAG
-1547 VADNLGLIDLEDGET
+1547 VADDLGLIDLEDGET

-1575 GQNRGVFESWVE
+1575 GENRGVFESWVE

-1825 APEAMRKSVQGLL
+1825 APEAMRKGTQTLL

-1845 TKNTSNNVNSGGGA
+1845 TRNTTNSVNSGGRVN
-1859 SFGF
+1859 FGF

>member
-244 NEINGAWAKAEVS
+244 NEIDGAWAKAEVS

-349 VAKKDLEAFFAD
+349 DAKKKLESFFAD

-369 IGLVTSIADVES
+369 IGLVTSIADAES

-407 QLKEAFTSVFGD
+407 QLQEAFTSVFGD

-426 NTIGWYVNR
+426 NTIGWYINR

-599 SGLTE
+599 SGLTS

-632 DLVKDK
+632 DLVKEK
-638 FSKLGSAIAEGLGS
+638 FKSLGEAIFEGLGS

-697 HIPVLQDIKDMFSE
+697 HIPVLQDIKDMFSDI
-711 MFGLG
+711 FGLDDINIVDKVRDTAG
-716 KTNLFDEIRE
+716 L
-726 MGGGKASKPDDSD
+726 DDSYL
-739 MNKYGG
+739 NKQDD
-745 GIFQQLQG
+745 GILSRIRDRI
-753 KFKEIGDNA
+753 KEVGDSTT
-762 RNNSMAGSF
+762 NSTVLGSF
-771 TTTILGDPQDF
+771 SATLLGDPQDF
-782 SRLVSEYEDPFN
+782 SKLVTDYEEPFN

-837 SGGLKNFLNPF
+837 SLGLKNFLNPF
-848 ADVAKKK
+848 ADVAKTK
-855 VAMDGIFKIIAAISA
+855 VAMDGIFKIVAAIAA
-870 LIFSFALLVKVA
+870 LVFSFALLVKVA
-882 SQDLDAFTK
+882 SQDTEAFTQ

-897 VLVGVLL
+897 ILVGVLL

-912 AKGSIT
+912 AKTSIT

-925 AMEKMAKTIAII
+925 AMEKMAKVIAII
-937 AAALIAIMEVLAYTD
+937 SASLIAIMEALTYTD
-952 AGIDELIAAVVAI
+952 AGIGELIGAVVAI
-965 GIVLAVMVGLT
+965 GLVLTIMVGLT
-976 IWLLKNAK
+976 IWLIKNSK
-984 NDPTKAVGLIKS
+984 QDPTKANSLIKG
-996 MTTMLL
+996 MTTMLV
-1002 AVAGSLAILALM
+1002 AVGGSLAILALM

-1019 IAAAGALVLV
+1019 LASAGAMVLV
-1029 IAAMGI
+1029 VAALGL

-1040 INTSKSMKKLEKIDK
+1040 INTTKSMKRVDKIDAIGEAFTKMAKVMAIIALALSVLAKRK
-1055 IGEVFSKMALT
+1055 IGGI
-1066 MAVVAVALAILA
+1066 VVAALALI
-1078 KQDVKGIL
+1078 GI
-1086 AAAGAIILI
+1086 
-1095 MIAIAG
+1095 MVAIAG
-1101 VFWFLGKFGG
+1101 VFSFLSKKGG
-1111 GPAVMEGYAT
+1111 GPTVMEGYAT
-1121 AFISMAAALLIISV
+1121 AFISVAAAMVLLSISILLI
-1135 SIMVI
+1135 
-1140 VQALTMLMLLTK
+1140 VQSLTMLMLLTK
-1152 VFKLED
+1152 VFKLTD
-1158 MLLTLG
+1158 MLITLG

-1178 IIAAVFGAPILLLGK
+1178 LIAYAFGGPILLLGQ

-1201 LFLVALAVKTLAKG
+1201 IFLVALAVKTLATG
-1215 IIMFIGALAVLA
+1215 IVMFVGALAFLA
-1227 GASAIIGPGIAALGT
+1227 TASALIGPGIAALGT
-1242 LLAGMAAAL
+1242 LLTGMAAAL
-1251 ADAVMIFLK
+1251 ADAIMIFLK

-1269 IYEILTFIENAI
+1269 LHEVLTFLTSTL
-1281 PMVCN
+1281 PTV
-1286 ILLLLME
+1286 LLLILE
-1293 AVFAVIVGFILYLV
+1293 IIFAIVIGFLLHLAA
-1307 ESGEAYSAGYALV
+1307 SGQAFLAGYALV
-1320 GFIIEFLSGMIDAL
+1320 ALIVEFVAGMIAAL
-1334 ADRVEMLAEAI
+1334 ADRVEMIAEAI
-1345 TKLIVAILATIGLVL
+1345 TKLIVAVLAIIGLIL
-1360 RNLGSIIKDVVMEAV
+1360 RKLGSIIKDVVMTAV
-1375 KHVKK
+1375 KHIKD
-1380 ALGINSPSK
+1380 ALGIHSPSK
-1389 VFFQI
+1389 VFIQI
-1394 GKFILLGLWNG
+1394 GKFILLGLWAG
-1405 LKLIWKLIVK
+1405 LKAIWRLIVK
-1415 AAKAVWR
+1415 AGKAVWR
-1422 AVKKAFF
+1422 KIKEAFF
-1429 AVVDWFKSLPEKIAN
+1429 AAIDWFKSLPEKIGN
-1444 AIKSFFE
+1444 AISSFFE
-1451 WVGGIVASIATKI
+1451 WVGGIVGSIATKI

-1479 VDKAGD
+1479 LDKAGD

-1512 KNIWEGIKEVLGGV
+1512 KDIWEGIKEVLGGV

-1531 EHVTGAIDSV
+1531 EHVTSAIDTV
-1541 TSAIAG
+1541 AGAIAG
-1547 VADNLGLIDLEDGET
+1547 VADKLGLIDLEEDDET

-1575 GQNRGVFESWVE
+1575 GENHATFESWVK
-1587 TPEKL
+1587 TPERL
-1592 AKAYNTGLKNNN
+1592 AKAYKTGLKNNN

-1612 DYEKAVSEMT
+1612 NYEKAVSEMT

-1730 LFSELGMNYGAVIA
+1730 LFSELGMNYGTVLA

-1765 NTEAVGTSLREAI
+1765 NPDAVGTSIQEAI
-1778 GLSGLSIFD
+1778 SLGLSGLSIFN
-1787 PTFGMANPALWP
+1787 PAFGGMAAALRP

-1825 APEAMRKSVQGLL
+1825 APEAMRKAVQGLL
-1838 TKNDWFQ
+1838 TKDEWFQ
-1845 TKNTSNNVNSGGGA
+1845 MKNMSNNVKSGG
-1859 SFGF
+1859 

>member
-97 LYATTMG
+97 LYSMTMG

-349 VAKKDLEAFFAD
+349 VAKKDLESFFAD

-407 QLKEAFTSVFGD
+407 QLLEAFTSVFGD

-426 NTIGWYVNR
+426 NTIGWYINR

-599 SGLTE
+599 SGLTS

-638 FSKLGSAIAEGLGS
+638 FKSLGEAIFEGLGS

-683 VKDAITSFFDTLSN
+683 VKDAVTGFFDTLSS

-716 KTNLFDEIRE
+716 KSNLFDEIRE
-726 MGGGKASKPDDSD
+726 MGGGKAGKPDDSN
-739 MNKYGG
+739 MNEYGG
-745 GIFQQLQG
+745 GIMQMVQG
-753 KFKEIGDNA
+753 KFEEIGENA
-762 RNNSMAGSF
+762 RNNTMVGSF
-771 TTTILGDPQDF
+771 TTTILGEPQDF

-904 FALVKLSK
+904 FALLKLSK

-937 AAALIAIMEVLAYTD
+937 SAALIAIMEVMAYTD
-952 AGIDELIAAVVAI
+952 AGMDELMAAVVAI
-965 GIVLAVMVGLT
+965 GLVLAVMIGLT

-984 NDPTKAVGLIKS
+984 DDPTKVVSIIQS
-996 MTTMLL
+996 MTVMLI
-1002 AVAGSLAILALM
+1002 V
-1014 DPWSV
+1014 V
-1019 IAAAGALVLV
+1019 GA
-1029 IAAMGI
+1029 
-1035 VMREL
+1035 
-1040 INTSKSMKKLEKIDK
+1040 
-1055 IGEVFSKMALT
+1055 
-1066 MAVVAVALAILA
+1066 ALAILSLMDPLSVLGAAGGLALVIFILGIVLVMLVGISKKADMHKVETVGKLFERMANVLAVVALSLWLLA
-1078 KQDVKGIL
+1078 KRDPEKI
-1086 AAAGAIILI
+1086 AAAA
-1095 MIAIAG
+1095 IAIAG
-1101 VFWFLGKFGG
+1101 LMILIAGVFLVLGKFVN
-1111 GPAVMEGYAT
+1111 PASMEAFAT
-1121 AFISMAAALLIISV
+1121 AFLAVGGALLLL
-1135 SIMVI
+1135 SIGILVI

-1152 VFKLED
+1152 VFKLGD

-1164 GFLAVIAGFLLVIG
+1164 GFLAVIAGFLVVIG
-1178 IIAAVFGAPILLLGK
+1178 IIAALFGGPILLLGQ

-1201 LFLVALAVKTLAKG
+1201 LFLVALAVKTLATG
-1215 IIMFIGALAVLA
+1215 IIMFVGALAVLA
-1227 GASAIIGPGIAALGT
+1227 GASALIGPGIAALGT
-1242 LLAGMAAAL
+1242 LLTGMAAAL

-1286 ILLLLME
+1286 IILLLME
-1293 AVFAVIVGFILYLV
+1293 AVFAVIIGFILYLI

-1345 TKLIVAILATIGLVL
+1345 TKLIVAILATIGLIL
-1360 RNLGSIIKDVVMEAV
+1360 RKLGSIIWDVVMTAV
-1375 KHVKK
+1375 KHIKD
-1380 ALGINSPSK
+1380 ALGIHSPSK

-1415 AAKAVWR
+1415 AAKAVWG

-1444 AIKSFFE
+1444 AITSFFE
-1451 WVGGIVASIATKI
+1451 WIAGIVASIATKI

-1531 EHVTGAIDSV
+1531 EHVTSAIDSV
-1541 TSAIAG
+1541 ASGIAG
-1547 VADNLGLIDLEDGET
+1547 VADKLGLIDLEDDET

-1575 GQNRGVFESWVE
+1575 GENYATFESWVK
-1587 TPEKL
+1587 TPERL

-1604 QYLLNLVN
+1604 KYLLDLVN
-1612 DYEKAVSEMT
+1612 NYEKAVSEMT

-1825 APEAMRKSVQGLL
+1825 APEAMRKSTQTLL

-1845 TKNTSNNVNSGGGA
+1845 TRNTTNSVNSGGGV

>member
-407 QLKEAFTSVFGD
+407 QLTEAFTSVFGD

-426 NTIGWYVNR
+426 NTIGWYINR

-556 FKLIIPYAA
+556 IKLIIPYAA

-599 SGLTE
+599 SGLTS

-609 IAGVATA
+609 IAGVSTA

-632 DLVKDK
+632 DLVKEK
-638 FSKLGSAIAEGLGS
+638 FKSLGEAIFEGLGS

-683 VKDAITSFFDTLSN
+683 VKDAITGFFDTLSS

-716 KTNLFDEIRE
+716 KSNLFDEIRE
-726 MGGGKASKPDDSD
+726 IGGGKAGKPDDSD

-762 RNNSMAGSF
+762 RENSVAGSF
-771 TTTILGDPQDF
+771 TTTILGEPQDF

-813 TGVGNALTGVGNFLT
+813 TGIGNALTGVGNFLT
-828 GIGKTAQTF
+828 GIGETAQTF

-904 FALVKLSK
+904 FALIRLSK

-937 AAALIAIMEVLAYTD
+937 SAALIAIMEVMAYTD
-952 AGIDELIAAVVAI
+952 AGMDELIAAALAI
-965 GIVLAVMVGLT
+965 SIVLAVMIGLT

-984 NDPTKAVGLIKS
+984 DDPTKVVSIIQS
-996 MTTMLL
+996 MTVMLI
-1002 AVAGSLAILALM
+1002 V
-1014 DPWSV
+1014 V
-1019 IAAAGALVLV
+1019 GA
-1029 IAAMGI
+1029 
-1035 VMREL
+1035 
-1040 INTSKSMKKLEKIDK
+1040 
-1055 IGEVFSKMALT
+1055 
-1066 MAVVAVALAILA
+1066 ALAILSLMDPLSVLGAAGGLALVIFILGIVLIMLVGISKKADMGKVETVGKLFERMANVLAVVALSLWLLA
-1078 KQDVKGIL
+1078 KRDPKKI
-1086 AAAGAIILI
+1086 AAAA
-1095 MIAIAG
+1095 IAIAG
-1101 VFWFLGKFGG
+1101 LMILIAGIFGLLGKFVN
-1111 GPAVMEGYAT
+1111 PASMEAFAT
-1121 AFISMAAALLIISV
+1121 AFLAIGGALLLL
-1135 SIMVI
+1135 SIGILVI

-1158 MLLTLG
+1158 MLKTLG

-1178 IIAAVFGAPILLLGK
+1178 IIAAVFGEPILLLGQ

-1227 GASAIIGPGIAALGT
+1227 GASALIGPGIAALGT
-1242 LLAGMAAAL
+1242 LLTGMAAAL

-1334 ADRVEMLAEAI
+1334 ADRVEMLADAI

-1360 RNLGSIIKDVVMEAV
+1360 RKLGSIIKDVVMEAV

-1380 ALGINSPSK
+1380 ALGINSPST

-1415 AAKAVWR
+1415 AAKAVWK

-1444 AIKSFFE
+1444 AINSFFE
-1451 WVGGIVASIATKI
+1451 WVAGIVASIATKI

-1541 TSAIAG
+1541 TGAIAG

-1629 GITFETAEDAAAVYI
+1629 GITFETAEDAAAVFI

-1677 KKEELKQKVID
+1677 EKAELKQKVID

-1757 TVTLDTVI
+1757 KVTLDAVI

-1825 APEAMRKSVQGLL
+1825 APEAMRKGVQGLL

-1845 TKNTSNNVNSGGGA
+1845 TKNTSNNVNSGGGVN
-1859 SFGF
+1859 FGF

>member
-16 HKDFDKGLDESKKEL
+16 HNDFDKGLNESKKEL

-38 KMDDGVKALSAF
+38 KMEDGVKALSTF
-50 QKSLNAIDLSG
+50 EKSLNAIDLSK

-66 NAIEGRLSTFGIMG
+66 DAIEGRLSTFGIMG

-97 LYATTMG
+97 LYAMTMG

-184 TTSSDYSALAN
+184 TTSSDYTALAN

-212 QLSSYGINAAATLA
+212 QLSSYGINAAATLS
-226 EYFNGVS
+226 EYFNDVA

-244 NEINGAWAKAEVS
+244 NEINGAWAKADASE
-257 DKVKDMLGEG
+257 KIQDMLGEG

-289 SDALGQRFGEHAKK
+289 SDALGQKFGEHAKK

-349 VAKKDLEAFFAD
+349 AAKKDLESFFAD
-361 ILPIAEKV
+361 ILPVAEKV
-369 IGLVTSIADVES
+369 IGLVTSIADAES
-381 GKVYLELDRMMGSIN
+381 GEVYLELERMMGSIN
-396 DIAWSLTGVFS
+396 DLAWSLTGVFT
-407 QLKEAFTSVFGD
+407 QLKEAFTSVFGE

-426 NTIGWYVNR
+426 NAIGWHINR
-435 VTRFILG
+435 VTRLLLA
-442 LTVASDEASLARAK
+442 LTVTSDKASLERAK
-456 LVDNEGGH
+456 FVDNEGDH
-464 LVGFFKLIFGIIKQF
+464 LLGFFKLIFGVIKQF
-479 KTVVVNG
+479 KVVVTNV
-486 FTFAKQVVTLF
+486 FNFAKQIVILF

-509 GVYDEILSI
+509 GVYAEILSI

-524 FSNNLKMSDEQGEKT
+524 FSNNLKLSDEQGEKT

-548 VLKGVMGA
+548 IFKGIIGA
-556 FKLIIPYAA
+556 FKIIVPYAA

-580 IFITI
+580 LFITI
-585 MDGIFGF
+585 MDGIFGL
-592 DLASKGA
+592 DVASKGA
-599 SGLTE
+599 SGFTA

-609 IAGVATA
+609 IAGVSTA

-632 DLVKDK
+632 DLVKEK
-638 FSKLGSAIAEGLGS
+638 FKSLGEAIFEGLGS

-683 VKDAITSFFDTLSN
+683 VKDAITNFFDTLAS
-697 HIPVLQDIKDMFSE
+697 HVPLIQDIKDMFLD
-711 MFGLG
+711 MFGLNE
-716 KTNLFDEIRE
+716 TSIFDKVRE
-726 MGGGKASKPDDSD
+726 AAGVEGGKADDSD

-745 GIFQQLQG
+745 GLFQQIQG
-753 KFKEIGDNA
+753 KFDEIGENA
-762 RNNSMAGSF
+762 RNNTVMGSF
-771 TTTILGDPQDF
+771 TTTILGEPQDF

-828 GIGKTAQTF
+828 GIGKTAQNF

-848 ADVAKKK
+848 ADVAKKQ
-855 VAMDGIFKIIAAISA
+855 VVMDGIFKIIAGIAA
-870 LIFSFALLVKVA
+870 LVFSFALLVKVA
-882 SQDLDAFTK
+882 SQDMDAFTK
-891 VSAVIL
+891 ISAVIL

-912 AKGSIT
+912 AKTSIT

-925 AMEKMAKTIAII
+925 AMEKMAKVIAII
-937 AAALIAIMEVLAYTD
+937 SASLIAIMEALAYTD
-952 AGIDELIAAVVAI
+952 AGMGELIGAVVAI

-976 IWLLKNAK
+976 VWLIKNSK
-984 NDPTKAVGLIKS
+984 DDPTKVVSVIQS
-996 MTTMLL
+996 MTVMLIVVG
-1002 AVAGSLAILALM
+1002 AALAILSLM

-1019 IAAAGALVLV
+1019 
-1029 IAAMGI
+1029 
-1035 VMREL
+1035 
-1040 INTSKSMKKLEKIDK
+1040 
-1055 IGEVFSKMALT
+1055 
-1066 MAVVAVALAILA
+1066 
-1078 KQDVKGIL
+1078 L
-1086 AAAGAIILI
+1086 AAAGGLALVIIVLGI
-1095 MIAIAG
+1095 VLLMMVGISTEASIAQVETVGKLFKRMANVLAVVALALSFLAKRDPEKIAAATIAIASLMVLIAG
-1101 VFWFLGKFGG
+1101 VIWFLGKFAN
-1111 GPAVMEGYAT
+1111 PVTMEAFAT
-1121 AFISMAAALLIISV
+1121 AFLAVGGALVLL
-1135 SIMVI
+1135 SIGILVI
-1140 VQALTMLMLLTK
+1140 VKALSLLMLLTK
-1152 VFKLED
+1152 VFKLGD
-1158 MLLTLG
+1158 ILLTL
-1164 GFLAVIAGFLLVIG
+1164 AGFLGVIAVFIG
-1178 IIAAVFGAPILLLGK
+1178 IIGVLASVFGGPIFLLGA
-1193 GFFLLGAG
+1193 GFFLLGTG
-1201 LFLVALAVKTLAKG
+1201 IFLVALAIKTLASG
-1215 IIMFIGALAVLA
+1215 IIMFIGALGILSA
-1227 GASAIIGPGIAALGT
+1227 ASAVIGPGIAALGT
-1242 LLAGMAAAL
+1242 LLTGMAAAL

-1269 IYEILTFIENAI
+1269 IYEVLTFIENAI

-1286 ILLLLME
+1286 IILLLME
-1293 AVFAVIVGFILYLV
+1293 AIFAVVIGFILYLV
-1307 ESGEAYSAGYALV
+1307 ESGMAYSAGYALV

-1360 RNLGSIIKDVVMEAV
+1360 RKLGSIIKDVVMEAV

-1405 LKLIWKLIVK
+1405 LKAIWKLIVK
-1415 AAKAVWR
+1415 AAKFIWEK
-1422 AVKKAFF
+1422 VKQAFF

-1451 WVGGIVASIATKI
+1451 WLVGIVASIATKI

-1479 VDKAGD
+1479 VDKASD

-1494 GNIIEGFT
+1494 ENIIEGFT

-1531 EHVTGAIDSV
+1531 EHVTSAIDSV

-1547 VADNLGLIDLEDGET
+1547 VADNLGLIDLEEGET

-1629 GITFETAEDAAAVYI
+1629 GITFETAEDAAAVFI

-1663 IADGIINSVSASDE
+1663 LADEIINSVSASEEE
-1677 KKEELKQKVID
+1677 KSILKMKI
-1688 LSNGI
+1688 LSLANGI

-1699 TSGDAIYSNMIK
+1699 TSGDAIYGSMIK

-1717 HTNYEEAKRKTDG
+1717 HTNYEEAKRKTDS
-1730 LFSELGMNYGAVIA
+1730 LFSELGMNYGVVIA

-1765 NTEAVGTSLREAI
+1765 NADAVGTSLREAI

-1787 PTFGMANPALWP
+1787 PTFGMGNPALWS

-1825 APEAMRKSVQGLL
+1825 APEAMRKNVQSLL

-1845 TKNTSNNVNSGGGA
+1845 TKNTSNSVNSGGGVN
-1859 SFGF
+1859 FGF